1 MSNFYHHFQT
11 NAANYSQHIFSFV
24 HEKMLPIINFR
35 NVPSYTCF
43 LDGNGEVLD
52 YLRLSYINKK
62 ISVSSDVERVQKV
75 SLVVMYS
82 HVVV

>member
-1 MSNFYHHFQT
+1 MPNFYPHFKSNT
-11 NAANYSQHIFSFV
+11 SNYFSPHFLYMR
-24 HEKMLPIINFR
+24 EKMLPIINFR
-35 NVPSYTCF
+35 SVPSYTCF

-75 SLVVMYS
+75 SLVKKITIML
-82 HVVV
+82 